1 MNDVALFVAAAPGRI
16 RGAVDT
22 SATARGLFAT
32 DASNYR
38 HVPAVVVT
46 PLDVDDLVAVIAL
59 CREHDL
65 AVTLRGGGTS
75 IAGNA
80 TGSGVVIDTSRHLHR
95 ILAIDPVART
105 ATVDPGVVLD
115 RINEAAAGLG
125 LTVGPDPSTHARCT
139 IGGMIANNACGAHS
153 MSSGRTDDCVRSL
166 DVLLYDG
173 TRFRV
178 SRGDPAGAGAGAAVV
193 ARVHALATE
202 HAQLLRTAFPQ
213 FPRRVSGYALDAL
226 LPERGFDL
234 VRALVGTE
242 GTLVTVLEATIDLVP
257 LPAAKALVVAGFV
270 DDLAAADAVPALLE
284 LHPAAVEGIDRELVD
299 AFIRAQT
306 NAVAPPE
313 LPPGQGWLLVETVG
327 PDADQ
332 ARIRADEIIGALTE
346 SAGHL
351 GAVVHTESAAQRA
364 MWAIREKGAGLATR
378 LPDGSEAWP
387 GWEDA
392 AVPPAN
398 LGAYLRDFRA
408 LQERTGIRGVTYGHF
423 GDGCIHTRLAFDLSS
438 TEGVRNFR
446 SFIEEAADIV
456 VRHGGSLSGEHGDG
470 QARSELLGKMYPP
483 EVIALFAEF
492 KAIFDPLGRMNPG
505 IVVHPRPI
513 DTDLRVGPRS
523 RSDDRKVRPL
533 SAGNVSEGRRRSRPA
548 GLAFA
553 YEADH
558 GDFERAVRRCVG
570 VGACR
575 NERGGVMCPSYRVT
589 HDEVHSTRGR
599 AHLLHEMIEGDVIT
613 DGWRS
618 TEVRDALDLCLG
630 CKGCKSDCPVGVD
643 VAAYKSEFLHQ
654 HYRNRLRPA
663 SHYSMGN
670 LPLFACLASHA
681 PRFTNALLDRPVIAA
696 AARKL
701 GGIHPRRSIPRFAD
715 ETFTRWFGKRTFR
728 SGTDGPNVVLWPDTF
743 TNHFTPSVGQA
754 AVAVLESVGVNVAL
768 PEKPVCC
775 GLTWISTGQL
785 SMARRVLLRTLT
797 TMSGFVGDDS
807 FVVGLE
813 PSCVSALRSD
823 LPELLPD
830 HPVAAWLSTHVLT
843 FAEALE
849 RFAPSDWGPH
859 IEGSA
864 LVQTHCHQHATLGT
878 AADQALMRRV
888 GIDAS
893 TLDAGC
899 CGMAGNF
906 GFERSHYDTSIAV
919 GELGVLPA
927 VRAADADT
935 AILADGFSCRIQIEQ
950 ATDRRAVHL
959 AELIAASLA
968 PGSVRRR

>member
-1 MNDVALFVAAAPGRI
+1 MNDLEHFVAAAPDRI
-16 RGAVDT
+16 RGAVDA
-22 SATARGLFAT
+22 SATARSLFAT

-46 PLDVDDLVAVIAL
+46 PLDVDDLVAAIAL

-105 ATVDPGVVLD
+105 ATVEPGVVLD
-115 RINEAAAGLG
+115 RINEAVAVHGLV
-125 LTVGPDPSTHARCT
+125 VGPDPSTHARCT

-173 TRFRV
+173 TRLRV
-178 SRGDPAGAGAGAAVV
+178 AKGEPTVDPTVEPTIDPNGAGAAVV
-193 ARVHALATE
+193 ARVHALATK
-202 HAQLLRTAFPQ
+202 HAELLRTAFPQ

-284 LHPAAVEGIDRELVD
+284 LHPAAIEGIDRELVD
-299 AFIRAQT
+299 TFMRAQT
-306 NAVAPPE
+306 NSGAAPE
-313 LPPGQGWLLVETVG
+313 LPPGQGWLLIETVG
-327 PDADQ
+327 PDTDQ
-332 ARIRADEIIGALTE
+332 ARMRADELIGALTE
-346 SAGHL
+346 AVGYL
-351 GAVVHTESAAQRA
+351 GAVMHTEPAAQRA

-398 LGAYLRDFRA
+398 LGAYLRDFRG

-438 TEGVRNFR
+438 TEGVTRFR

-533 SAGNVSEGRRRSRPA
+533 SAGSS
-548 GLAFA
+548 
-553 YEADH
+553 
-558 GDFERAVRRCVG
+558 
-570 VGACR
+570 
-575 NERGGVMCPSYRVT
+575 
-589 HDEVHSTRGR
+589 
-599 AHLLHEMIEGDVIT
+599 
-613 DGWRS
+613 
-618 TEVRDALDLCLG
+618 
-630 CKGCKSDCPVGVD
+630 
-643 VAAYKSEFLHQ
+643 
-654 HYRNRLRPA
+654 
-663 SHYSMGN
+663 GN
-670 LPLFACLASHA
+670 
-681 PRFTNALLDRPVIAA
+681 
-696 AARKL
+696 
-701 GGIHPRRSIPRFAD
+701 
-715 ETFTRWFGKRTFR
+715 GK
-728 SGTDGPNVVLWPDTF
+728 
-743 TNHFTPSVGQA
+743 
-754 AVAVLESVGVNVAL
+754 
-768 PEKPVCC
+768 
-775 GLTWISTGQL
+775 
-785 SMARRVLLRTLT
+785 
-797 TMSGFVGDDS
+797 
-807 FVVGLE
+807 
-813 PSCVSALRSD
+813 
-823 LPELLPD
+823 
-830 HPVAAWLSTHVLT
+830 
-843 FAEALE
+843 
-849 RFAPSDWGPH
+849 
-859 IEGSA
+859 
-864 LVQTHCHQHATLGT
+864 
-878 AADQALMRRV
+878 
-888 GIDAS
+888 
-893 TLDAGC
+893 
-899 CGMAGNF
+899 
-906 GFERSHYDTSIAV
+906 
-919 GELGVLPA
+919 
-927 VRAADADT
+927 
-935 AILADGFSCRIQIEQ
+935 
-950 ATDRRAVHL
+950 
-959 AELIAASLA
+959 
-968 PGSVRRR
+968 

>member
-1 MNDVALFVAAAPGRI
+1 MNDLEHFVAAAPGRI
-16 RGAVDT
+16 RGAVDA

-46 PLDVDDLVAVIAL
+46 PLDVDDLVATIAL
-59 CREHDL
+59 CREHNL

-105 ATVDPGVVLD
+105 ATVEPGVVLD
-115 RINEAAAGLG
+115 RINEAVAVHGLV
-125 LTVGPDPSTHARCT
+125 VGPDPSTHARCT

-153 MSSGRTDDCVRSL
+153 MSAGRTDDCVRSL

-178 SRGDPAGAGAGAAVV
+178 SKSDPAVDPTVDPNAAGAAVV

-202 HAQLLRTAFPQ
+202 HEELLRTAFPQ

-226 LPERGFDL
+226 LPGRGFDL

-284 LHPAAVEGIDRELVD
+284 LHPAAVEGVDRELVD
-299 AFIRAQT
+299 TFIRAQT
-306 NAVAPPE
+306 NAAAPPE

-327 PDADQ
+327 ADADQ
-332 ARIRADEIIGALTE
+332 ARMRADEVIGALTKT
-346 SAGHL
+346 AGYL
-351 GAVVHTESAAQRA
+351 GAVVHTEPAAQRA

-408 LQERTGIRGVTYGHF
+408 LQQRTGIRGVTYGHF

-438 TEGVRNFR
+438 PEGVKRFR
-446 SFIEEAADIV
+446 SFVEEAADIV

-470 QARSELLGKMYPP
+470 QARSELLTKMYPP
-483 EVIALFAEF
+483 AVIALFAEF

-505 IVVHPRPI
+505 IVVYPRPI

-523 RSDDRKVRPL
+523 RSDDGNVRPL
-533 SAGNVSEGRRRSRPA
+533 AAGNVSEGRRGSRPA

-553 YEADH
+553 YQADH

-575 NERGGVMCPSYRVT
+575 NQRGGVMCPSYRVT
-589 HDEVHSTRGR
+589 HDELHSTRGR
-599 AHLLHEMIEGDVIT
+599 AHLLHEMIKGDVIT

-670 LPLFACLASHA
+670 LPLLARVASLA
-681 PRFTNALLDRPVIAA
+681 PRFANALLDRRAILV

-701 GGIHPRRSIPRFAD
+701 GGIDPRRTLPHFAD

-728 SGTDGPNVVLWPDTF
+728 LGTAGPNVVLWPDTF
-743 TNHFTPSVGQA
+743 TNHFTPSAGRA
-754 AVAVLESVGVNVAL
+754 AVAVLESAGVHVTL
-768 PEKPVCC
+768 PLKPVCC

-797 TMSGFVGDDS
+797 TMSGFVGDES

-849 RFAPSDWGPH
+849 RFAPSDWGPRV
-859 IEGSA
+859 EGSA

-878 AADQALMRRV
+878 AADQAVMRRV

-927 VRAADADT
+927 VRAAGADT
-935 AILADGFSCRIQIEQ
+935 TILADGFSCRMQIEQ

-959 AELIAASLA
+959 AELIAASLD
-968 PGSVRRR
+968 

>member
-1 MNDVALFVAAAPGRI
+1 M
-16 RGAVDT
+16 
-22 SATARGLFAT
+22 
-32 DASNYR
+32 
-38 HVPAVVVT
+38 
-46 PLDVDDLVAVIAL
+46 
-59 CREHDL
+59 
-65 AVTLRGGGTS
+65 
-75 IAGNA
+75 
-80 TGSGVVIDTSRHLHR
+80 
-95 ILAIDPVART
+95 
-105 ATVDPGVVLD
+105 
-115 RINEAAAGLG
+115 
-125 LTVGPDPSTHARCT
+125 
-139 IGGMIANNACGAHS
+139 
-153 MSSGRTDDCVRSL
+153 
-166 DVLLYDG
+166 
-173 TRFRV
+173 
-178 SRGDPAGAGAGAAVV
+178 
-193 ARVHALATE
+193 
-202 HAQLLRTAFPQ
+202 
-213 FPRRVSGYALDAL
+213 
-226 LPERGFDL
+226 
-234 VRALVGTE
+234 
-242 GTLVTVLEATIDLVP
+242 
-257 LPAAKALVVAGFV
+257 
-270 DDLAAADAVPALLE
+270 
-284 LHPAAVEGIDRELVD
+284 
-299 AFIRAQT
+299 
-306 NAVAPPE
+306 
-313 LPPGQGWLLVETVG
+313 
-327 PDADQ
+327 
-332 ARIRADEIIGALTE
+332 
-346 SAGHL
+346 
-351 GAVVHTESAAQRA
+351 
-364 MWAIREKGAGLATR
+364 
-378 LPDGSEAWP
+378 
-387 GWEDA
+387 
-392 AVPPAN
+392 
-398 LGAYLRDFRA
+398 
-408 LQERTGIRGVTYGHF
+408 
-423 GDGCIHTRLAFDLSS
+423 
-438 TEGVRNFR
+438 
-446 SFIEEAADIV
+446 
-456 VRHGGSLSGEHGDG
+456 
-470 QARSELLGKMYPP
+470 
-483 EVIALFAEF
+483 
-492 KAIFDPLGRMNPG
+492 
-505 IVVHPRPI
+505 
-513 DTDLRVGPRS
+513 
-523 RSDDRKVRPL
+523 
-533 SAGNVSEGRRRSRPA
+533 
-548 GLAFA
+548 
-553 YEADH
+553 
-558 GDFERAVRRCVG
+558 RRCVG

-728 SGTDGPNVVLWPDTF
+728 AGTDGPNVVLWPDTF

-754 AVAVLESVGVNVAL
+754 AVAVLESVGVNGTL

-927 VRAADADT
+927 VRAADANT

-968 PGSVRRR
+968 PGSVRRH